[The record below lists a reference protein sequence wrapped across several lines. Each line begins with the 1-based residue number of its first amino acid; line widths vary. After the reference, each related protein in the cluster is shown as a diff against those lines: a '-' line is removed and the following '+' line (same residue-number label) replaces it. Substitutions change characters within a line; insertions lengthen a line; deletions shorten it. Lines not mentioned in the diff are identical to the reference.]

1 MATFTKTNGT
11 TQPVFALDVANGS
24 IAGTANIAAQGP
36 VQVAGPKLDFFQLT
50 ANASIASGGNVN
62 GYINNTFQAIQ
73 SGGGITGGGAGGTI
87 AMYQVSPGTSQT
99 LLNIAI
105 YPSGAY
111 TTATI
116 LAAAQQANS
125 TGGLTSVGWSS
136 ASYAATFT
144 TPTP

>member
-36 VQVAGPKLDFFQLT
+36 VQPAGPKLDFFQLT
-50 ANASIASGGNVN
+50 ANASLATSGNVN

-73 SGGGITGGGAGGTI
+73 GTGTV
-87 AMYQVSPGTSQT
+87 AMYQVGQASSQT

-105 YPSGAY
+105 YPSGAD

-116 LAAAQQANS
+116 LAAAQTANG
-125 TGGLTSVGWSS
+125 TGGQAIGWNS
-136 ASYAATFT
+136 ASNAAVFT
-144 TPTP
+144 SLVA